1 VPGMPGGVF
10 CVPGNPSVGEF
21 AVVAPVGTI
30 VDVLV
35 APVGTIVEVL
45 VPAAAAA
52 GGVADDGAVVV
63 VVPVPVEA
71 PVVPA
76 VVCAWTEAIVPVLHR
91 PAISSSKCV
100 FIIVSSASFATQSRA
115 GHGRGARP
123 DRPGKNAFVSAR
135 ESASVQLVPRMTIT
149 GLALVPPPSAADL
162 PKVTPELLA
171 SVLARYSRSNEGL
184 AAILSKVD
192 VNNPDASIDR
202 ILKFVDYGHASI
214 GGLTGGLAIA
224 LDGVSMWLAYKIF
237 EVAQMADGQESSTRY
252 ITMDATN
259 LPAAEEVGIP
269 SDLAPRWRD
278 VLARAF
284 AAYHAE
290 YARLDALATAEPQR
304 VRVPADA
311 KPAVV
316 ARLRKNYALDRARY
330 FVPFATR
337 TNLGLVQSSR
347 MWSMTVKHLDSLPHP
362 EARAAAKLIR
372 DELLKQSPRL
382 MRHSAGE
389 PSYEEQAR
397 QELATSLALGRERL
411 SAAALPDEA
420 WVHVERAAPPWLG
433 EMQPLAE
440 ALRHRANRYGQQGTA
455 TRRMRVTFAWN
466 NLALAELRDL
476 NRHRTGNRYTPLIQ
490 AGFYLPPEID
500 RRSHAALLDD
510 QLALTREL
518 LERSSPAYVYSLLLG
533 AQTPFEHSTHADK
546 FIYEAELRT
555 GMGAH
560 FRYAEHL
567 SAALKQFFAQ
577 VPEARS
583 WVVEGT
589 AEPE

>member
-1 VPGMPGGVF
+1 M
-10 CVPGNPSVGEF
+10 
-21 AVVAPVGTI
+21 
-30 VDVLV
+30 
-35 APVGTIVEVL
+35 
-45 VPAAAAA
+45 
-52 GGVADDGAVVV
+52 
-63 VVPVPVEA
+63 
-71 PVVPA
+71 
-76 VVCAWTEAIVPVLHR
+76 R
-91 PAISSSKCV
+91 
-100 FIIVSSASFATQSRA
+100 
-115 GHGRGARP
+115 
-123 DRPGKNAFVSAR
+123 
-135 ESASVQLVPRMTIT
+135 IT

-184 AAILSKVD
+184 AAILAKVD
-192 VNNPDASIDR
+192 INNPDASIDR

-214 GGLTGGLAIA
+214 GGLTGGLAVA
-224 LDGVSMWLAYKIF
+224 LDDVSMWLAYKIF
-237 EVAQMADGQESSTRY
+237 EIAQMADGQESSTRY
-252 ITMDATN
+252 ITMDAAN
-259 LPAAEEVGIP
+259 VPSAEELGIP
-269 SDLAPRWRD
+269 DDLAGRWRD
-278 VLARAF
+278 VLARSF

-304 VRVPADA
+304 VRSPAGA

-330 FVPFATR
+330 FIPIATR
-337 TNLGLVQSSR
+337 TNLGLVQTSR
-347 MWSMTVKHLDSLPHP
+347 MWATTVKHLDSLTHP
-362 EARAAAKLIR
+362 EAKAAAKLIR

-382 MRHSAGE
+382 MRHSFGE
-389 PSYEEQAR
+389 KSYEEQAR

-411 SAAALPDEA
+411 SSAPLRDEV
-420 WVHVERAAPPWLG
+420 WVHVDRATPPFLA
-433 EMQPLAE
+433 ETQSIAE

-466 NLALAELRDL
+466 NMALAELRDL
-476 NRHRTGNRYTPLIQ
+476 NRHRTGHRCTPFIQ

-500 RRSHAALLDD
+500 RAPHAALLAD
-510 QLALTREL
+510 QLELTREL
-518 LERSSPAYVYSLLLG
+518 LRRGSPAYVYSLLLG
-533 AQTPFEHSTHADK
+533 AQTPFEHGTHADK

-567 SAALKQFFAQ
+567 SAALRGFLEH
-577 VPEARS
+577 VPEARD